1 MISWINQF
9 MKRQGLD
16 LDDIDLVLTRF
27 RREALQKAVHE
38 ELSQAFCAFLSNFC
52 KERGILEEDRDQLLE
67 IMRQIWHSR

>member
-27 RREALQKAVHE
+27 KREALQKTVQE
-38 ELSQAFCAFLSNFC
+38 ELSKAFCVFLSNFC